1 MICLILT
8 LIFLILKWF
17 GVITWSYWIVSAPA
31 LVLAVFSSFIY
42 IKTEIQYL
50 RVYNKNNVE

>member
-1 MICLILT
+1 MILLLLSIIL
-8 LIFLILKWF
+8 LALKLC